1 MTAVA
6 HIACADAGY
15 FSNKSRPSALVGMP
29 KTGPSSAGPMRT
41 QPLTRD
47 SIQQTQPFMPSEGR
61 ETTLP
66 DRPSRTSASRAGQVD
81 AAKAKI
87 SRRNSLRKQ
96 RDALKN

>member
-1 MTAVA
+1 MRAT
-6 HIACADAGY
+6 
-15 FSNKSRPSALVGMP
+15 FSNKSRSGALVGMP
-29 KTGPSSAGPMRT
+29 KAGPSSAGPMRT

-47 SIQQTQPFMPSEGR
+47 SIQPTQPFMPSAGR
-61 ETTLP
+61 EMKLQ
-66 DRPSRTSASRAGQVD
+66 DRPSRTSPSKAGQVD